1 MTIFTLASF
10 LLSGCTQ
17 SDITEVSSTYEP
29 ARCDDIIETIAVTQQ
44 IRDTMKRDFE
54 ITREF
59 YEVKQV
65 SETTWQMETQRW
77 LEREEELSGDVDALF
92 TEASTM
98 GCIGTS
104 PEG

>member
-10 LLSGCTQ
+10 LIVGCTQ
-17 SDITEVSSTYEP
+17 SDIAEVSPTYEST
-29 ARCDDIIETIAVTQQ
+29 RCDDIIESIAVTQQ

-65 SETTWQMETQRW
+65 SETTWERETQQW
-77 LEREEELSGDVDALF
+77 LTREEELSGDVDTLF
-92 TEASTM
+92 AEASSM
-98 GCIGTS
+98 GCIGIS